1 MHAFTFVM
9 QIKCVCTLEG
19 DRGKVGEHRNGKTI
33 HQQLQV
39 LSYAAWAVASHILS
53 INNVHRSVPWRQGK
67 EKIYCELNG
76 GVCTV
81 ERERERNKM
90 RERESLLV

>member
-76 GVCTV
+76 AYAQW
-81 ERERERNKM
+81 REREK
-90 RERESLLV
+90 